1 MYNIKNNS
9 NLLSNRVKGEKMS
22 NMTCD
27 DLMNF
32 FKKDRFAYNNGI
44 RLIKV
49 EPGFAIAQMTVT
61 ENHLNAANIVQGGAI
76 FTLADFA
83 FAAAANSNG
92 FVTLGTSANI
102 SYFKPPKGN
111 VLTAK
116 ASKISSGKRICFY
129 NVDIFD
135 ENEDIVAKFTA
146 TGYTTS
152 NTIQQLCDGKTDKA
166 ENSGNGSDV

>member
-1 MYNIKNNS
+1 MSNEMSS
-9 NLLSNRVKGEKMS
+9 NLM
-22 NMTCD
+22 D
-27 DLMNF
+27 F

-61 ENHLNAANIVQGGAI
+61 DNHLNAANVVQGGAI

-83 FAAAANSNG
+83 FAAAANSYG
-92 FVTLGTSANI
+92 FITLGTSANI

-116 ASKISSGKRICFY
+116 ASKISSGKRLCFY
-129 NVDIFD
+129 NVDVFD
-135 ENEDIVAKFTA
+135 ENEDLIAKFTA

-152 NTIQQLCDGKTDKA
+152 GTIVEADSRDSRDG
-166 ENSGNGSDV
+166 SGSEQTLGRQ